1 MPSSRRVQLGGLVA
15 LAAASAL
22 ALHAI
27 GSGDLAAPPV
37 HSWVALDGWYER
49 LGPATAVVAV
59 VRLVAVGASAWLAI
73 AAALQL
79 VALTCDGAS
88 LRGLADAM
96 SPHFLRSLACGAAS
110 LSVTAGLA
118 IPAAAGP
125 PENPGG
131 TAVMVPLDVTTT
143 TSAPPPQSAP
153 TSSTTTIAPTTTTTG
168 PTATTTTRPI
178 APPARPS
185 PPAPVGPAVPANP
198 SAPAADEVVVAP
210 GDSFWSIAVDEAD
223 GREITTYWR
232 ALIEA
237 NRDRLVDPSNP
248 DLLYPDQVLRLP

>member
-1 MPSSRRVQLGGLVA
+1 MPSSRRLQLGGLVA

-22 ALHAI
+22 VLHAV

-37 HSWVALDGWYER
+37 HSWFALDGWYER

-59 VRLVAVGASAWLAI
+59 VRLVAVGASAWLAM

-79 VALTCDGAS
+79 VALTCAGAS
-88 LRGLADAM
+88 VRGLADAM
-96 SPHFLRSLACGAAS
+96 SPPFLRSLACGAVS
-110 LSVTAGLA
+110 LSVTAGLTV
-118 IPAAAGP
+118 PAAAGP
-125 PENPGG
+125 PENPAG

-143 TSAPPPQSAP
+143 TSTLPPQPPP

-168 PTATTTTRPI
+168 PTATATTAPI
-178 APPARPS
+178 APPARPA
-185 PPAPVGPAVPANP
+185 PPAPAAPAVPAHPNG
-198 SAPAADEVVVAP
+198 PAADEVVVAP

-223 GREITTYWR
+223 GREVTTYWR

-237 NRDRLVDPSNP
+237 NRDRLVHPSNP

>member
-1 MPSSRRVQLGGLVA
+1 MPSSRRLQLGGLVA
-15 LAAASAL
+15 LAAVSAL
-22 ALHAI
+22 ALHAM

-37 HSWVALDGWYER
+37 HSWLALDGWYER
-49 LGPATAVVAV
+49 LGPATALVAV
-59 VRLVAVGASAWLAI
+59 VRLVTVGASAWLAI

-79 VALTCDGAS
+79 VALTCGGAS

-118 IPAAAGP
+118 MPAAAGP
-125 PENPGG
+125 PENPAG
-131 TAVMVPLDVTTT
+131 TAVMVPLDVTPTTSTLPPQPPPTT
-143 TSAPPPQSAP
+143 TML
-153 TSSTTTIAPTTTTTG
+153 APTTTAG
-168 PTATTTTRPI
+168 PTATTTTAPI
-178 APPARPS
+178 GPPAAQTAPPA
-185 PPAPVGPAVPANP
+185 PAAPAVPARPNV
-198 SAPAADEVVVAP
+198 PAADEVVVAP

-223 GREITTYWR
+223 GRQVTTYWR
-232 ALIEA
+232 AMIEA